1 MAEASKPPGK
11 ELRLA
16 LIGDPV
22 AGSVS
27 PAMQR
32 AAFAAAGMEVD
43 YRARRVNESELP
55 SVFPGLRASLR
66 GLNVTAPL
74 KQAVL
79 PMLDDMAPA
88 AAAAGSV
95 NTVVFSGGLARG
107 ESTDGDG
114 FLAAL
119 RGVRESPT
127 RKAVVLGTGGA
138 ARAVTAALLR
148 EGASVAVAGRN
159 EDGGRRLISDVRRG
173 TTKIFGTRFPRR
185 PPTGGGSS
193 ALEFTPLGSTS
204 FPGALE
210 MADLLVNCTPVGDP
224 ALGGPIVPPSLLHD
238 RLTVV
243 DLVYRPRRTA
253 LLEAARAAGCLTVE
267 GIEMLIEQGVRSFE
281 LWTGLPAPVEVMR
294 RAANFA
300 LVGASGSPSAS
311 TASCGASQGRF
322 LGCSAY

>member
-1 MAEASKPPGK
+1 MAEAPKPPGK
-11 ELRLA
+11 DLRLA

-27 PAMQR
+27 PVMQR
-32 AAFAAAGMEVD
+32 AAFAAAGMDVD
-43 YRARRVNESELP
+43 YRGLRVKEGELP
-55 SVFPGLRASLR
+55 SLFPGLRASLH

-79 PMLDDMAPA
+79 PMLDEIGPA

-127 RKAVVLGTGGA
+127 RKAVVIGTGGA

-159 EDGGRRLISDVRRG
+159 EDAGRRLISDVARG
-173 TTKIFGTRFPRR
+173 TKDVLRDRIPRR
-185 PPTGGGSS
+185 PPAGGGSP
-193 ALEFTPLGSTS
+193 ALGFTAFGSTS
-204 FPGALE
+204 FSGALE
-210 MADLLVNCTPVGDP
+210 TADLLVNCTPVGDP
-224 ALGGPIVPPSLLHD
+224 ALRGPVVPPSLLHD

-267 GIEMLIEQGVRSFE
+267 GIEMLIEQGARSFE
-281 LWTGLPAPVEVMR
+281 LWTGLSAPVEVMR
-294 RAANFA
+294 HAAYFA
-300 LVGASGSPSAS
+300 LDGASGSPSAS
-311 TASCGASQGRF
+311 ATAGGGSLGRF
-322 LGCSAY
+322 LGCSAF

>member
-1 MAEASKPPGK
+1 MAEAPEPPRK

-27 PAMQR
+27 PIMQR
-32 AAFAAAGMEVD
+32 AAFAAAGMHVD
-43 YRARRVNESELP
+43 YRALRVKESELP
-55 SVFPGLRASLR
+55 SLFAGLRASLR

-79 PMLDDMAPA
+79 RMLDDIAPA

-127 RKAVVLGTGGA
+127 RKAVVIGTGGA

-148 EGASVAVAGRN
+148 EGASVAIAGRN
-159 EDGGRRLISDVRRG
+159 EDAGRRLISDVARSTREL
-173 TTKIFGTRFPRR
+173 FGARFPRR
-185 PPTGGGSS
+185 PRTGGGSS
-193 ALEFTPLGSTS
+193 ALVFTLLDSRS
-204 FPGALE
+204 FPGTLDA
-210 MADLLVNCTPVGDP
+210 ADLLVNCTPVGDP

-253 LLEAARAAGCLTVE
+253 LLEAARAAGSLTVE
-267 GIEMLIEQGVRSFE
+267 GIEMLIEQGARSFE

-294 RAANFA
+294 RAAYFA
-300 LVGASGSPSAS
+300 LDGASGSPSAS
-311 TASCGASQGRF
+311 AAARGASQGRV
-322 LGCSAY
+322 LGCSAS